1 MKTAKRIPIAHP
13 PLRLNY
19 VASFAIRSIPHY
31 PDGRKLKRVNKCDKE
46 RKKENVLIIKEICI
60 LSRKL
65 PRLAH
70 SDNPALI
77 HPPQNPP
84 KPPKNPL
91 KPPIY

>member
-1 MKTAKRIPIAHP
+1 MKIAKRITIAHP

-31 PDGRKLKRVNKCDKE
+31 PDGRKNKLNRQVNNLYVI
-46 RKKENVLIIKEICI
+46 KKSNNNWNECI

-77 HPPQNPP
+77 YPP
-84 KPPKNPL
+84 KPPKHPL